1 MSKTKFDGLPKAQE
15 KAAASAKKPKG
26 RREDPNY
33 LQTTVYL
40 PRTLH
45 HAVKVAMAEDNVELS
60 GIVERLLAEWLKSR
74 RS

>member
-1 MSKTKFDGLPKAQE
+1 MSKFSGLTKAQE
-15 KAAASAKKPKG
+15 KAEEATAKTKG
-26 RREDPNY
+26 RRQDPNY

-40 PRTLH
+40 PKDLH
-45 HAVKVAMAEDNVELS
+45 KAVKVAMAEDNVELS